1 MTTTTETNDIEA
13 LLTVITKEDLEGT
26 LAQLRAAINVFAK
39 NPKPAIA
46 ENAKGLIESAFTKAK
61 NITAHALAAHKTLD
75 QFEKQAEAKALASN
89 AERER
94 QWDAY
99 STHLK
104 EQLDTC
110 NRELAAA
117 QGGRARP
124 SSQASHAETQTPI
137 RKSKFDFTPSQKIAV
152 RETIRKSGMHLQKPI
167 SYLLRVDQPITIEII
182 KQVMPLDR
190 LGLHYS
196 VHDVIYYATY
206 KSLLDEREKL
216 RARMPYEK
224 LSNCIS
230 NVFHAMMNAVGY

>member
-1 MTTTTETNDIEA
+1 MTTATETNDIEA

-75 QFEKQAEAKALASN
+75 EFEKQAEAKALASN

-94 QWDAY
+94 QWAAY

-104 EQLDTC
+104 EQLATC

-117 QGGRARP
+117 QGGRAQEPRP
-124 SSQASHAETQTPI
+124 AETQAPF
-137 RKSKFDFTPSQKIAV
+137 RKSKFDFTPSQKAAV
-152 RETIRKSGMHLQKPI
+152 RETIRKSWMPLQDPL
-167 SYLLRVDQPITIEII
+167 SYLLRVDQPITIELI
-182 KQVMPLDR
+182 KQTIPLDR

-196 VHDVIYYATY
+196 VRDVIYYATY
-206 KSLLDEREKL
+206 KALLDERERL
-216 RARMPYEK
+216 RAQGPRAR
-224 LSNCIS
+224 LSDSIS